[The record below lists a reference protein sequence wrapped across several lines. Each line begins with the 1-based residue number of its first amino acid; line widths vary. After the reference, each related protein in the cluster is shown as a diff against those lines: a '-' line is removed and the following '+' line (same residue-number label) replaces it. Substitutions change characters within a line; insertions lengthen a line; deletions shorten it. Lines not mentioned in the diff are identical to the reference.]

1 MQKNMG
7 LTDKII
13 RIGLA
18 AVVAFLFFNKTITG
32 IWAIVLLA
40 LAGILLLTSVVS
52 VCPLYKLLGI
62 NTCPIKK
69 K

>member
-18 AVVAFLFFNKTITG
+18 AVVAFLFFTKTISGT
-32 IWAIVLLA
+32 WPIVLLA
-40 LAGILLLTSVVS
+40 AAAIFLLTSAVS
-52 VCPLYKLLGI
+52 FCPLYKLLGI
-62 NTCPIKK
+62 NSCPIKK

>member
-40 LAGILLLTSVVS
+40 VAGILLVTSMVS
-52 VCPLYKLLGI
+52 FCPLYKILGI

>member
-1 MQKNMG
+1 MQKNVG

-18 AVVAFLFFNKTITG
+18 AVVAFLFFTKTITG
-32 IWAIVLLA
+32 TWAMVLLA
-40 LAGILLLTSVVS
+40 AAAVLLLTSVVS
-52 VCPLYKLLGI
+52 FCPLYKILGI
-62 NTCPIKK
+62 NSCPIKK